1 MKLSLNNEQKKQ
13 VDMMRTKLLLLKIL
27 LSILK

>member
-13 VDMMRTKLLLLKIL
+13 ADMMRTKLLLLKIL